1 MVVEDHLRYMNEML
15 EMSHKWEGEDV
26 LLEYWGIPRYHRLAL
41 PRMHCFWKCFQPLEN
56 VLGEF
61 REMLS
66 SLRAYWGLWRDLGLL
81 TP

>member
-15 EMSHKWEGEDV
+15 EMNHKWEGEDV

-41 PRMHCFWKCFQPLEN
+41 PRTHCFWKCFQPLEN

-81 TP
+81 AP